1 MTVEGLKAAAAEFDT
16 PLYLFDLDV
25 LRQGVAEIKEALKG
39 EISLCFAMKA
49 NPFLTEEMAGLVE
62 RIEVCSPGELQI
74 CKAKKIPMRQV
85 IFSGVLKE
93 ESDITE
99 LLLGEELPV
108 FTAESAVQVR
118 MLSEKAEARKRKIEV
133 LLRLTSGNQFGMNRE
148 ELVRMAE
155 ETAGNPYVTIK
166 GIHFYSGTQKR
177 KTEQMK
183 KELELLDEVC
193 IQVKDKTGISM
204 EHLEYGPGLGIEYF
218 KGAKAWSYQ
227 EATDMLAEIRTFAKE
242 LKFGGSVTFELG
254 RFLAAMCG
262 SYLTRVR
269 EVKENHGVCY
279 CLVDGGLHHMNYDGQ
294 VMAMKTP
301 YCTQIPA
308 REEETEE
315 TYHICGALCT
325 VNDVLIKQYPLRG
338 LQPGDLLVFERTGAY
353 SMTEGMSLFL
363 SRNLPAVVSYCKKE
377 GFARLRAQTPS
388 YPLNMC
394 E

>member
-1 MTVEGLKAAAAEFDT
+1 MTVEGHRQAAAEFDT

-49 NPFLTEEMAGLVE
+49 NPFLTGEMAGLVE
-62 RIEVCSPGELQI
+62 KIEVCSPGELRI
-74 CKAKKIPMRQV
+74 CKAKKIPMHQV

-99 LLLGEELPV
+99 LLAGKELPI
-108 FTAESAVQVR
+108 FTAESAVQVE
-118 MLSEKAEARKRKIEV
+118 MLCEMARSRGRKIEV

-155 ETAGNPYVTIK
+155 ETAENPFVKIK

-177 KTEQMK
+177 RTEQMK

-193 IQVKDKTGISM
+193 LQVKEVTGISM
-204 EHLEYGPGLGIEYF
+204 EQLEYGPGLGIEYF

-227 EATDMLAEIRTFAKE
+227 EAMDMLAEVCICAE
-242 LKFGGSVTFELG
+242 HLQFGGSVTFEMG

-279 CLVDGGLHHMNYDGQ
+279 CLVDGGLHHINYDGQ

-315 TYHICGALCT
+315 KYHICGALCT

-338 LQPGDLLVFERTGAY
+338 IQPGDLLVFERTGAY

-363 SRNLPAVVSYCKKE
+363 SRNLPAVVSYCEEE
-377 GFARLRAQTPS
+377 GFSLLRAQTPS
-388 YPLNMC
+388 YPFNMC